1 MTDLFLNPLEP
12 KPSKLTKQ
20 AVAGTTVR
28 LPWSAGAVCDV
39 KTYLPVGG
47 LPLCVV
53 ANAVKQTRQLVLEN
67 SRLDGFVP
75 RHDVSRLFLDD
86 LQSGWLRSGNERL
99 RISAKQSFAGLLRE
113 IMIELSMTE
122 MAIAG
127 RCG

>member
-1 MTDLFLNPLEP
+1 MEP
-12 KPSKLTKQ
+12 KHSKLAKQ
-20 AVAGTTVR
+20 GLAGTTVR
-28 LPWSAGAVCDV
+28 LPWSAGALCDV

-75 RHDVSRLFLDD
+75 RHDAVRLFFGNFL
-86 LQSGWLRSGNERL
+86 SGWLRSGNERL